1 MPFPKGYSM
10 NIFLVNFKTPEI
22 TLMVFFKFENI
33 TFSFKVGS
41 GRFDLVVFISDKIYG
56 RFGANRKLSLR

>member
-1 MPFPKGYSM
+1 M

-22 TLMVFFKFENI
+22 TFIVFLKFENI

-41 GRFDLVVFISDKIYG
+41 GRFDLVFIS
-56 RFGANRKLSLR
+56 FGLC

>member
-1 MPFPKGYSM
+1 M
-10 NIFLVNFKTPEI
+10 NSFLVNFKTPEI

-41 GRFDLVVFISDKIYG
+41 AKFDLVVFISSNLG
-56 RFGANRKLSLR
+56 RFETKRLIGLIVNQVN